1 MVEVEITNYESIAHT
16 KLVIDGFTTL
26 IGRNYLGKS
35 AVLRA
40 INAALTNKDG
50 TEFIRWGQTFCEV
63 HLKFKDL
70 DILWHKEDGNNF
82 YNINGKEYTKIGR
95 GTPPQEILD
104 AGYKPI
110 TIGDEK
116 INLNYAVQFFP
127 LFLVNKR
134 DSKSADILTSV
145 YGLDRIYKSIDLCN
159 KDQRTNSDLLRI
171 REKDLGIVEDGLRK
185 FQKMPDILSKIPE
198 IKSKKKE
205 IEAQEAEI
213 QKVTGWVLSLRDLA
227 VKTKKLKGV
236 SEVSLPVSTQI
247 LESIKSYGTL
257 IRYYNGYTQLSTF
270 VNKVSPVQSIKIP
283 EDNISKIKE
292 MFAEYQKLII
302 WYSSYNKLSKETD
315 RLKKVEGITLPS
327 HSINVD
333 DVPKLEAFRNKM
345 NTYALEYKDCAKKV
359 EDLTIEITAVEKELE
374 SFDACPLCGA
384 KRE

>member
-63 HLKFKDL
+63 HLKFQDL
-70 DILWHKEDGNNF
+70 DILWHKENGNNF

-104 AGYKPI
+104 AGFKPI

-116 INLNYAVQFFP
+116 VNLNYAVQFFP

-171 REKDLGIVEDGLRK
+171 REKDLGIVEEGMKK
-185 FQKMPDILSKIPE
+185 FQKMPDILSRIPD

-205 IEAQEAEI
+205 IEVQESEI
-213 QKVTGWVLSLRDLA
+213 KKVTAWVMSLRDLA
-227 VKTKKLKGV
+227 VRTKKLKGV
-236 SEVSLPVSTQI
+236 TEVNLPVSTQI
-247 LESIKSYGTL
+247 QENIKEYGTL
-257 IRYYNGYTQLSTF
+257 LRYHMGYTQLSSF
-270 VNKVSPVQSIKIP
+270 VDRVSPVQSIKIP
-283 EDNISKIKE
+283 ENDITKIKE
-292 MFAEYQKLII
+292 MFAEYQKLIV
-302 WYSSYNKLSKETD
+302 WNSSYNKLSKETD
-315 RLKKVEGITLPS
+315 RLKKVEKIKLPT
-327 HSINVD
+327 HSISVD
-333 DVPKLEAFRNKM
+333 DVPKLEAFRSKM
-345 NTYALEYKDCAKKV
+345 NMYALEYKDCVKNV
-359 EDLTIEITAVEKELE
+359 EAITSEITAVEKELE

-384 KRE
+384 SRG

>member
-40 INAALTNKDG
+40 INAALINKDG

-63 HLKFKDL
+63 HLKFQDL

-82 YNINGKEYTKIGR
+82 YKVNGKEYTKIGR

-110 TIGDEK
+110 AIGDEK

-134 DSKSADILTSV
+134 DSKSADILTSA
-145 YGLDRIYKSIDLCN
+145 YGLDRIYTSIDLCN

-171 REKDLGIVEDGLRK
+171 REKDLGIVENGLKK
-185 FQKMPDILSKIPE
+185 FQKMPDILSRIPE
-198 IKSKKKE
+198 IKNKKKD
-205 IEAQEAEI
+205 IDAQETEI
-213 QKVTGWVLSLRDLA
+213 KKVSGWVLLLRDLA
-227 VKTKKLKGV
+227 VKTKRLKGV
-236 SEVSLPVSTQI
+236 SEVRLPESSKI
-247 LESIKSYGTL
+247 LEDIKSYGTL
-257 IRYYNGYTQLSTF
+257 VRYYTGYSQLSSF

-283 EDNISKIKE
+283 EDHISKIKD

-302 WYSSYNKLSKETD
+302 WNSSYNKLSKETD
-315 RLKKVEGITLPS
+315 RLKKIEKIKLPS
-327 HSINVD
+327 HSINVE
-333 DVPKLEAFRNKM
+333 DVPKLEAFRDRLS
-345 NTYALEYKDCAKKV
+345 TCALEYKECDKKLAV
-359 EDLTIEITAVEKELE
+359 LTSDMAAVEKELE

-384 KRE
+384 KRG